1 MQLFSPRS
9 AAGLGL
15 HSVAASR
22 ASPPWMTSGGTKA
35 KELSI
40 AVIDK
45 GCFLLIYYEVSRSIE

>member
-1 MQLFSPRS
+1 M
-9 AAGLGL
+9 
-15 HSVAASR
+15 AASR

-40 AVIDK
+40 AVIGK